1 MSKPPCHGPMC
12 LSGPAFAASPPA
24 LKEGSQE
31 DNIGQTRD
39 QVEEAQKML
48 LDSTP
53 GSSVG

>member
-1 MSKPPCHGPMC
+1 MSKPPCRGPMC